1 VAKQTYNVVDERGL
15 AWIVKQGDPS
25 FGLVSKVRHPL
36 VVLPRHTLI
45 TGKLHGHNVKV
56 DSRIVR
62 LTKGLAAMPDDGELA
77 ETLVRYVALRA
88 CLRELG
94 DPTIEAV
101 TKE

>member
-1 VAKQTYNVVDERGL
+1 
-15 AWIVKQGDPS
+15 
-25 FGLVSKVRHPL
+25 
-36 VVLPRHTLI
+36 
-45 TGKLHGHNVKV
+45 
-56 DSRIVR
+56 
-62 LTKGLAAMPDDGELA
+62 MPDDGELA